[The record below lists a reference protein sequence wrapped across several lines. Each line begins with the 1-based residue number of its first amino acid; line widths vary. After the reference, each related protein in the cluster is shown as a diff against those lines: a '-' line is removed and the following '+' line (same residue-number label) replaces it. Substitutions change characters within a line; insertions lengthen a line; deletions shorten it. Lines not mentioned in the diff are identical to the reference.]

1 MSRESR
7 KRKSSTMGFGEGMMW
22 VAGVLFCLVLITTA
36 MMGGLFARYVISDAE
51 SDSARVVVFG
61 NLTLTET
68 GDFLEA
74 DGKKTAKII
83 PGVELNKKVTLS
95 FDASEVAT
103 IVFVEVSA
111 PGWDTA
117 DNRTFL
123 KGTHLDWSVAADWTH
138 LPGTQYVYYKV
149 LEPNTAL
156 TDVDIIQGGVIHVSK
171 DIKESNIQSLDK
183 LNISFQA
190 SVIQNDGSLT
200 PATAWDKL
208 K

>member
-1 MSRESR
+1 
-7 KRKSSTMGFGEGMMW
+7 MGFGEGMMW
-22 VAGVLFCLVLITTA
+22 IAGVLFCLVLITTA
-36 MMGGLFARYVISDAE
+36 MMGGLFARYITSGTG
-51 SDSARVVVFG
+51 SDSARVATFG

-68 GDFLEA
+68 GDFLESG
-74 DGKKTAKII
+74 GKNIAKII

-111 PGWDTA
+111 PGWDTP
-117 DNRTFL
+117 DHQTFL
-123 KGTHLDWSVAADWTH
+123 KGTHLDWCMAAGWTY
-138 LPGTQYVYYKV
+138 LPGTQYVYYQV
-149 LEPNTAL
+149 LEPNTQF
-156 TDVDIIQGGVIHVSK
+156 TDVDIIQDGVIHVSK

-183 LNISFQA
+183 LNISFRA

-200 PATAWDKL
+200 PETAWDKL